1 MPRRPGSARMSG
13 APAAAA
19 LALAAS
25 ALAVG
30 LMLLSA
36 GRLPA
41 AAPNARS
48 LHARPVPRVGGL
60 ALWAGFA
67 AGASGVLAEL
77 PGGLAGWLPACAALV
92 LVSLLDDARGAPVA
106 LRLGVHAVAGLWA
119 AAWLLRMP
127 GSALPGVVP
136 AAGYP
141 LALAGIALVLAWS
154 ANLYNFMDG
163 SDGLAG
169 AMTLTGFGALAV
181 AAAGDAPLAIAAT
194 ALAAAAVPFLAVNRP
209 PARMFMG
216 DVGAVPAGFM
226 AALLGVAGVL
236 RGDWAAWFP
245 LLVFL
250 PFVAD
255 ASATLARRAVAGERL
270 WDAHRDHYYQRFHQL
285 GAGHRGTLAVHVVAM
300 LATAATALACRA
312 FAPGAGTAALLA
324 WCIGYAVAFAAIDY
338 HWRRRPTATR

>member
-1 MPRRPGSARMSG
+1 MTG
-13 APAAAA
+13 AALAAA

-25 ALAVG
+25 GVAVS
-30 LMLLSA
+30 LMLA
-36 GRLPA
+36 FAARLPA

-67 AGASGVLAEL
+67 AGAGSVLADL
-77 PGGLAGWLPACAALV
+77 PGGLAGWLPALV
-92 LVSLLDDARGAPVA
+92 VLILVSLLDDARGAPVA
-106 LRLGVHAVAGLWA
+106 LRLAVHAAAGLWA

-136 AAGYP
+136 ASGYP
-141 LALAGIALVLAWS
+141 LALAGVALVIAWS

-169 AMTLTGFGALAV
+169 AMTLTGFGALALG
-181 AAAGDAPLAIAAT
+181 AASDPPLATASL
-194 ALAAAAVPFLAVNRP
+194 ALAAAAVPFLVANRP

-226 AALLGVAGVL
+226 AALLGLAGVL

-250 PFVAD
+250 PFVVD
-255 ASATLARRAVAGERL
+255 ASATLARRALAGERP
-270 WDAHRDHYYQRFHQL
+270 WEAHRDHYYQRFHQL
-285 GAGHRGTLAVHVVAM
+285 GAGHGGTLAVHGLAM
-300 LATAATALACRA
+300 VATAATALACRA
-312 FAPGAGTAALLA
+312 FAPWAGPAALLA

-338 HWRRRPTATR
+338 HWRRRPNATR